1 MKNDRNIVFVF
12 DGTRPSAFTNLSV
25 HPRFKLALRLGV
37 EPLGLARQVML
48 VGPTAHLRLGRAVHQ
63 KEENGDQRGKNVGNW
78 SHQKQK
84 FMKQN

>member
-1 MKNDRNIVFVF
+1 
-12 DGTRPSAFTNLSV
+12 
-25 HPRFKLALRLGV
+25 V

-63 KEENGDQRGKNVGNW
+63 KEENGDQRRKNVGNW